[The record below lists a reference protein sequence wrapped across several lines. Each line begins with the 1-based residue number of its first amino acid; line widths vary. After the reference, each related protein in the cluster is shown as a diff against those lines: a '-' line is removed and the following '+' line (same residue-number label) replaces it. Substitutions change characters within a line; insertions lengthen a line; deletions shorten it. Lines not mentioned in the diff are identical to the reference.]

1 MEWSLP
7 MDAQLLFLSLKG
19 NWTTNLTYFQRNVKK
34 LTTTT
39 QSWSMVLL
47 RDKVKIHKYQ
57 FMHMKSLMIH
67 SDNGQELEDTISFN
81 NTWNLFNISKMTLT
95 WISQTTNILK
105 TILLFAKMHKPLSHP
120 STEISSKNHER

>member
-57 FMHMKSLMIH
+57 FTHMKSLMIH
-67 SDNGQELEDTISFN
+67 LDNGQELEDTTSFN

-105 TILLFAKMHKPLSHP
+105 TILLFAKMHKPLSQP
-120 STEISSKNHER
+120 STEISSINHEH